1 MFVQNVFSFSFFQY
15 FRWSNKKNVPK
26 LGDMNSSFEDV
37 DAFYSFWWVNTL
49 FLQCFHFL
57 RKAFNKYLIDFYK
70 LIDGWENHR
79 TFTEQKEDSLK
90 SKFPQNAVLSPM

>member
-1 MFVQNVFSFSFFQY
+1 M
-15 FRWSNKKNVPK
+15 
-26 LGDMNSSFEDV
+26 
-37 DAFYSFWWVNTL
+37 
-49 FLQCFHFL
+49 
-57 RKAFNKYLIDFYK
+57 DFYK